1 MTLIHPFL
9 WRTASLILARFWV
22 CSLHV
27 SKGQV
32 WYLRC
37 AYCNQL
43 CLILLLL
50 SALQTAYFPA
60 STGEATPGEGLRDRG
75 SKISR
80 VKVQKRQ
87 TEKQGGRQRAKGAEQ
102 TAPCPGDFCS
112 PGAAVGITSAKEGAR
127 QSHPR
132 YKEVNKYW
140 EPSVQWCSSHL
151 LPPCPNYLSIMPLS
165 SLHSWLCTIT
175 KATPVLCKKK
185 GDGKGTD

>member
-9 WRTASLILARFWV
+9 WRAASLILARFWV
-22 CSLHV
+22 RSLHV

-37 AYCNQL
+37 TYCNQL

-60 STGEATPGEGLRDRG
+60 TTGEATPGEGLGDRG
-75 SKISR
+75 SKISG

-102 TAPCPGDFCS
+102 TTPCPGGFCS
-112 PGAAVGITSAKEGAR
+112 PGAAVGITSAKEGVR
-127 QSHPR
+127 PSHPR
-132 YKEVNKYW
+132 YKEVNAG
-140 EPSVQWCSSHL
+140 
-151 LPPCPNYLSIMPLS
+151 NYQCNGAVPTA
-165 SLHSWLCTIT
+165 SLHVQTTSPSCPFLPYTLGY
-175 KATPVLCKKK
+175 VL
-185 GDGKGTD
+185 